1 METILH
7 YFYLLLS
14 NLDYLVILALVFI
27 ATASV
32 VIGLAILILGKNE
45 VQQRLTRLMPGRP
58 QPIKSTEPTS
68 KLIDNEPPSGP
79 LARFTKPLHQIIAP
93 REGATRRALRL
104 KLIRA
109 GYRSELA
116 QYNYLTTKVALAL
129 LLPGIYAFT
138 RFFYKLTPQILLIC
152 IVLAVIGFFL
162 PNLVLWMITSSRQE
176 RLVKGL
182 PDALDLMV
190 VCVEA
195 GYGLDMTFKRVG
207 DEIRPLCKDLSDEF
221 YLTTMEIRA
230 GRSREESFKE
240 MATRTGV
247 AEVHS
252 LMTMLV
258 QTSRF
263 GTSLAKALRVHAD
276 AMRVKR
282 RQQAEE
288 KAAKASVKLVF
299 PLVLFIFPALMIV
312 LAGPAA
318 IRIATVLFPAMTR

>member
-7 YFYLLLS
+7 YFYLLLN
-14 NLDYLVILALVFI
+14 NLDYLVILSLVFI

-32 VIGLAILILGKNE
+32 IIGLAMLILGKNE
-45 VQQRLTRLMPGRP
+45 VQQRLSRLMPGRP
-58 QPIKSTEPTS
+58 QPKGTEPAPV
-68 KLIDNEPPSGP
+68 KLIDNEPPSGL
-79 LARFTKPLHQIIAP
+79 LARFTKPLHSIVAP
-93 REGATRRALRL
+93 REGATRKALRL

-109 GYRSELA
+109 GFRSELA
-116 QYNYLTTKVALAL
+116 QYNYLTAKVILAL
-129 LLPGIYAFT
+129 VLPGIYAFT
-138 RFFYKLTPQILLIC
+138 RLFYKLTPEILLISIC
-152 IVLAVIGFFL
+152 LAVIGFFI
-162 PNLVLWMITSSRQE
+162 PNLILWMITSARQE
-176 RLVKGL
+176 RLIRSL
-182 PDALDLMV
+182 PDSLDLMV

-221 YLTTMEIRA
+221 YLTNMEIRA
-230 GRSREESFKE
+230 GRAREESFKE

-318 IRIATVLFPAMTR
+318 IRIATVLFPAMAR